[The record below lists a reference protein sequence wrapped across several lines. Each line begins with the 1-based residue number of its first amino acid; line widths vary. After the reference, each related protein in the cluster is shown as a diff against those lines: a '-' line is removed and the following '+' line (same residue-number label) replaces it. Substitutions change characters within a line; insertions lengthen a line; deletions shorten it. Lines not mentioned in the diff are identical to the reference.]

1 MPRTARTVYP
11 GAPHHIT
18 QRGNNHQD
26 VFFVDDDRQVYLEF
40 LKKQADRFA
49 LEVQGYCLMTNH
61 IHLITTPHSEVS
73 LSKAIGVTHLLYTQ
87 YINRMHSRSGHLWQ
101 NRFYSCPL
109 DDEHFFKALRYIE
122 CNPVRAKLVRF
133 AWDYPWSTA
142 AVHISGKDGTRLI
155 DPQQWRD
162 ISDTVQWQQ
171 VLSEAQKQN
180 EIKCIRTGT
189 YCGRPLGSD
198 SFMSKIE
205 HYLGRRVRPLPVGR
219 PKRKKLDW
227 ESSEE
232 PKKR

>member
-1 MPRTARTVYP
+1 MPRTGRIVVSDV
-11 GAPHHIT
+11 PHHIT
-18 QRGNNHQD
+18 QRGNNHQE
-26 VFFVDDDRQVYLEF
+26 VFFVDDDRCVYLEF
-40 LKKQADRFA
+40 LKKQADRFG

-61 IHLITTPHSEVS
+61 IHLIATPHSEVS

-87 YINRMHSRSGHLWQ
+87 YINRMHGRSGHLWQ

-109 DDEHFFKALRYIE
+109 DQNHFFKTLRYIE

-142 AVHISGKDGTRLI
+142 TAHISGKDGTGLI
-155 DPQQWRD
+155 NPQQWWD
-162 ISDTVQWQQ
+162 ISDGVQWQQ
-171 VLSEAQKQN
+171 ILSEAQEQN

-198 SFMSKIE
+198 SFISKIE
-205 HYLGRRVRPLPVGR
+205 HYLGHRVRPLPVGR

-227 ESSEE
+227 ESSGK